1 MSVAAT
7 KVMIRVGHPAYQGAN
22 AVRLCF
28 SKSQAVRVLRNRGI
42 RRDSAREAIER
53 ALEVGGSSVN
63 ANILESIEIA
73 DMANHAWDG
82 YYSEDR
88 PTLRRQWAG
97 RSEA

>member
-1 MSVAAT
+1 MPSSNT
-7 KVMIRVGHPAYQGAN
+7 LIRIGHPAYQGTN

-28 SKSQAVRVLRNRGI
+28 SKAQAIRVLRNRGV

-63 ANILESIEIA
+63 ANILESIEIV

-88 PTLRRQWAG
+88 ATLRRQWAG
-97 RSEA
+97 RPE

>member
-1 MSVAAT
+1 MPVAT

-63 ANILESIEIA
+63 ANILESVEIA
-73 DMANHAWDG
+73 DMTHPAWDG
-82 YYSEDR
+82 YYVD
-88 PTLRRQWAG
+88 TFDVLRRQWAG